1 VTSVSMNKTQPVD
14 ASVEDFIAGIE
25 NDRRRDDSR
34 AMLAMMGS
42 ITGLPPVMWGTSI
55 VGFGTHH
62 YVYESGREGD
72 APIVAFSPRKSAL
85 VVYSV
90 IAHAGNDL
98 LAARLGRHTV
108 GKGCLYLPDLSVVD
122 GDVLALMIEDAF
134 RDKTGHGTGQP
145 TAPR

>member
-1 VTSVSMNKTQPVD
+1 MAVPANKTQPVD
-14 ASVEDFIAGIE
+14 ASVEDFIEGIE

-34 AMLAMMGS
+34 TMVAMMGS

-72 APIVAFSPRKSAL
+72 TPIVAFSPRKSAL

-90 IAHAGNDL
+90 IAHPGNDL

-108 GKGCLYLPDLSVVD
+108 GKGCLYLPDLAVID
-122 GDVLALMIEDAF
+122 RDVLSRMIAAAF
-134 RDKTGHGTGQP
+134 GGETAPGAGQP
-145 TAPR
+145 TAR